1 MILLGRMQ
9 TLRVVK
15 KTDFGVYLAS
25 QEPETKTAPA
35 PVSENSN
42 TIHISSKLFPAKNE
56 IINIPNVLLPKN
68 QAKNLSMGDLIEV
81 FVYKDSEDRPIAT
94 TTTPLLVMGSLARLT
109 VKEVTNIGAFLDWGL
124 AKDLFLP
131 FKEQTFR
138 VQKGDS
144 VLVTLYIDKSS
155 RLCATA
161 KVYNVL
167 ASNSPYQRE
176 DQVSGTIYEIIDAF
190 GAYVAVDD
198 RYSALI
204 PKQELFT
211 TLKPGDNI
219 SARVTKVQPDGRL
232 VLSIREKSYLQMDTD
247 CALIYDAL
255 IKAGGFLP
263 YHDKT
268 SPELIKAKF
277 GLSKNAFKRAI
288 GHLQKEGK
296 LLIEEDGISK
306 TNA

>member
-15 KTDFGVYLAS
+15 KTDFGVYLS
-25 QEPETKTAPA
+25 DQGLEPVTLVPDKKEVVDVP
-35 PVSENSN
+35 S
-42 TIHISSKLFPAKNE
+42 I
-56 IINIPNVLLPKN
+56 LLPKA
-68 QAKNLSMGDLIEV
+68 QAKDITVGDTVEV
-81 FVYKDSEDRPIAT
+81 FIYKDSEDRPIAT
-94 TTTPLLVMGSLARLT
+94 TAKPFLTMGSIARLT

-131 FKEQTFR
+131 FKEQTFQ

-161 KVYNVL
+161 KVYNAL
-167 ASNSPYQRE
+167 ASDSPYNRE
-176 DQVSGTIYEIIDAF
+176 DQVSGTVYEIIDAF

-198 RYSALI
+198 RFSALI
-204 PKQELFT
+204 PNKELFT
-211 TLKPGDNI
+211 TLKPGQAI
-219 SARVTKVQPDGRL
+219 TGRVTKVQPDGRL
-232 VLSIREKSYLQMDTD
+232 VLSIREKSYLQMDAD
-247 CALIYDAL
+247 CVLIYEAL
-255 IKAGGFLP
+255 CKAGGFLP

-268 SPELIKAKF
+268 SPDLIKAKF

-296 LLIEEDGISK
+296 LIIEEDGISK
-306 TNA
+306 TE

>member
-9 TLRVVK
+9 TLCVVK
-15 KTDFGVYLAS
+15 KTDFGVYLAD
-25 QEPETKTAPA
+25 QE
-35 PVSENSN
+35 
-42 TIHISSKLFPAKNE
+42 
-56 IINIPNVLLPKN
+56 INKDTTLIPDKKEVVDVPSILLPKA
-68 QAKNLSMGDLIEV
+68 QAKNLTTGDQVEV

-94 TTTPLLVMGSLARLT
+94 TAKPLLTMGNIARLT
-109 VKEVTNIGAFLDWGL
+109 VKEVTGIGAFLDWGL

-144 VLVTLYIDKSS
+144 VLVSLYIDKSS

-161 KVYNVL
+161 KVYHSL
-167 ASNSPYQRE
+167 AADSPYKCD
-176 DQVSGTIYEIIDAF
+176 DQVTGTVYELIDAF

-204 PKQELFT
+204 PKKELFT
-211 TLKPGDNI
+211 SLKPGEKI

-247 CALIYDAL
+247 CSLVYDAL
-255 IKAGGFLP
+255 VKAGGFLP

-268 SPELIKAKF
+268 SPDLIKAKF

-296 LLIEEDGISK
+296 LIIEEDGISTIK
-306 TNA
+306 

>member
-15 KTDFGVYLAS
+15 KTDFGVYLSDQGIEA
-25 QEPETKTAPA
+25 ETG
-35 PVSENSN
+35 
-42 TIHISSKLFPAKNE
+42 F
-56 IINIPNVLLPKN
+56 IPDKKEVVDIPSILLPKA
-68 QAKNLSMGDLIEV
+68 QAKELAMGDTAEV
-81 FVYKDSEDRPIAT
+81 FIYKDSEDRPIAT
-94 TTTPLLVMGSLARLT
+94 TAKPLLTMGNIARLN

-161 KVYNVL
+161 KVYNAL
-167 ASNSPYQRE
+167 AANSPYQRE
-176 DQVSGTIYEIIDAF
+176 DQVTGTVYEIIDAF

-204 PKQELFT
+204 PKKELFT
-211 TLKPGDNI
+211 QLKPGEKVN
-219 SARVTKVQPDGRL
+219 ARVTKVQPDGRL

-247 CALIYDAL
+247 SALIYDAL

-268 SPELIKAKF
+268 SPDLIKAKF

-306 TNA
+306 TE

>member
-1 MILLGRMQ
+1 MILLGRIQ

-15 KTDFGVYLAS
+15 KTDFGVYLAD
-25 QEPETKTAPA
+25 QGIEE
-35 PVSENSN
+35 
-42 TIHISSKLFPAKNE
+42 KLSFVPDKKE
-56 IINIPNVLLPKN
+56 EVDMPGILLPKS
-68 QAKNLSMGDLIEV
+68 QAKDLAIGDTVEV
-81 FVYKDSEDRPIAT
+81 FIYKDSEDRPIAT
-94 TTTPLLVMGSLARLT
+94 TAKPLLTLDTIARLN

-138 VQKGDS
+138 VQKGDT

-161 KVYNVL
+161 KVYNAL
-167 ASNSPYQRE
+167 AANSPYQKE
-176 DQVSGTIYEIIDAF
+176 DQVSGTVYEIIDAF

-204 PKQELFT
+204 PKKELFT
-211 TLKPGDNI
+211 TLKPGQSI
-219 SARVTKVQPDGRL
+219 QARVTKVQPDGRL

-247 CALIYDAL
+247 CSLIYDAL
-255 IKAGGFLP
+255 CKAGGFLP

-296 LLIEEDGISK
+296 LIIEEDGISK
-306 TNA
+306 TE

>member
-1 MILLGRMQ
+1 MILLGRIQ

-15 KTDFGVYLAS
+15 KTDFGVYLS
-25 QEPETKTAPA
+25 DQGIEPD
-35 PVSENSN
+35 
-42 TIHISSKLFPAKNE
+42 SSFVPDKKEVVDVPS
-56 IINIPNVLLPKN
+56 ILLPKA
-68 QAKNLSMGDLIEV
+68 QAKDLTTGNTVEV
-81 FVYKDSEDRPIAT
+81 FIYKDSEDRPIAT
-94 TTTPLLVMGSLARLT
+94 TAKPLLTMGSLARLT

-161 KVYNVL
+161 KVYNSL
-167 ASNSPYQRE
+167 EANSPYQRE
-176 DQVSGTIYEIIDAF
+176 DQVSGTVYEIIDAF

-198 RYSALI
+198 RYSALV
-204 PKQELFT
+204 PKKELFT
-211 TLKPGDNI
+211 TLKPGKKI

-247 CALIYDAL
+247 SALIYDAL
-255 IKAGGFLP
+255 VKAGGFLP

-296 LLIEEDGISK
+296 LLIEDDGISK
-306 TNA
+306 VN

>member
-15 KTDFGVYLAS
+15 KTDFGLYLADTGMETS
-25 QEPETKTAPA
+25 QTEVPDKKEVIDVP
-35 PVSENSN
+35 S
-42 TIHISSKLFPAKNE
+42 I
-56 IINIPNVLLPKN
+56 LLPKK
-68 QAKNLSMGDLIEV
+68 QSEGKSIGDTIEV
-81 FVYKDSEDRPIAT
+81 FIYKDSEDRPIAT
-94 TTTPLLVMGSLARLT
+94 TTKPLLTLGEVAKLT
-109 VKEVTNIGAFLDWGL
+109 VKEVTGIGAFLDWGL

-144 VLVTLYIDKSS
+144 VLVSLYIDKSS

-161 KVYNVL
+161 KVYNTL
-167 ASNSPYQRE
+167 KSDSPYHAE
-176 DQVSGTIYEIIDAF
+176 DLVSGTVYELIDAF

-204 PKQELFT
+204 PKKELFT
-211 TLKPGDNI
+211 TLRPGETI
-219 SARVTKVQPDGRL
+219 QARVTKVQPDGRL
-232 VLSIREKSYLQMDTD
+232 VLAIREKSYLQMDKD
-247 CALIYDAL
+247 CELIYETL
-255 IKAGGFLP
+255 CKAGGFLP

-268 SPELIKAKF
+268 SPDLIKSKF

-288 GHLQKEGK
+288 GHLQKEGR

-306 TNA
+306 TN

>member
-1 MILLGRMQ
+1 MILLGRIQ

-15 KTDFGVYLAS
+15 KTDFGVYLS
-25 QEPETKTAPA
+25 DQGIEPD
-35 PVSENSN
+35 
-42 TIHISSKLFPAKNE
+42 SSFVPDKKEVVDVPS
-56 IINIPNVLLPKN
+56 ILLPKA
-68 QAKNLSMGDLIEV
+68 QAKDLTTGNTVEV
-81 FVYKDSEDRPIAT
+81 FIYKDSEDRPIAT
-94 TTTPLLVMGSLARLT
+94 TAKPLLTMGSLARLT
-109 VKEVTNIGAFLDWGL
+109 VKEVTNIGAFLDWCL
-124 AKDLFLP
+124 AKYLFLP

-144 VLVTLYIDKSS
+144 ILVTLYIDKSS

-161 KVYNVL
+161 KVYNSL
-167 ASNSPYQRE
+167 EANSPYQRE
-176 DQVSGTIYEIIDAF
+176 DQVSGTVYEIIDAF

-204 PKQELFT
+204 PKKELFT
-211 TLKPGDNI
+211 ALTPGEKI

-247 CALIYDAL
+247 SALIYDAL

-296 LLIEEDGISK
+296 LLIEDDGISK
-306 TNA
+306 VN

>member
-15 KTDFGVYLAS
+15 KTDFGVYLS
-25 QEPETKTAPA
+25 DQGIESTFSFTPDKKEVVDVP
-35 PVSENSN
+35 S
-42 TIHISSKLFPAKNE
+42 I
-56 IINIPNVLLPKN
+56 LLPKA
-68 QAKNLSMGDLIEV
+68 QAKELAVGDTVEV
-81 FVYKDSEDRPIAT
+81 FIYKDSEDRPIAT
-94 TTTPLLVMGSLARLT
+94 TTKPLLTMGAIARLT

-161 KVYNVL
+161 KVYNSL
-167 ASNSPYQRE
+167 QSNSPYQRE
-176 DQVSGTIYEIIDAF
+176 DQVSGTVYEIIDAF

-204 PKQELFT
+204 PNKELFT
-211 TLKPGDNI
+211 TLKPGEKV

-247 CALIYDAL
+247 CSLIYDAL

-268 SPELIKAKF
+268 SPDLIKAKF

-306 TNA
+306 TE

>member
-15 KTDFGVYLAS
+15 KTDFGVYLGDQGIES
-25 QEPETKTAPA
+25 DFSFIPDK
-35 PVSENSN
+35 
-42 TIHISSKLFPAKNE
+42 KE
-56 IINIPNVLLPKN
+56 IVDVPSILLPKA
-68 QAKNLSMGDLIEV
+68 QAKDLTTGDTVEV
-81 FVYKDSEDRPIAT
+81 FIYKDSEDRPIAT
-94 TTTPLLVMGSLARLT
+94 TAKPLLTMGAIARIT

-161 KVYNVL
+161 KVYNSL
-167 ASNSPYQRE
+167 QSNSPYQRE
-176 DQVSGTIYEIIDAF
+176 DQVSGTVYEIIDAF

-204 PKQELFT
+204 PNKELFT
-211 TLKPGDNI
+211 TLKPGEKV

-247 CALIYDAL
+247 CSLIYDAL

-268 SPELIKAKF
+268 SPDLIKAKF

-306 TNA
+306 TEQ

>member
-9 TLRVVK
+9 TLRVAK
-15 KTDFGVYLAS
+15 KTDFGVYLS
-25 QEPETKTAPA
+25 DQGI
-35 PVSENSN
+35 ENTFTTSD
-42 TIHISSKLFPAKNE
+42 KKE
-56 IINIPNVLLPKN
+56 IVDVPSILLPKN
-68 QAKNLSMGDLIEV
+68 QAKDLALHDTVEV
-81 FVYKDSEDRPIAT
+81 FIYKDSEDRPIAT
-94 TTTPLLVMGSLARLT
+94 TTTPLLTMGQLARLT

-155 RLCATA
+155 RLCATSKIYHA
-161 KVYNVL
+161 L
-167 ASNSPYQRE
+167 SSDSPYQRE
-176 DQVSGTIYEIIDAF
+176 DQVSGMVYEIIDAF

-204 PKQELFT
+204 PNKELFT
-211 TLKPGDNI
+211 SLKPGQTI
-219 SARVTKVQPDGRL
+219 QARVTKVQPDGRL
-232 VLSIREKSYLQMDTD
+232 VLSIREKSYLQIDAD
-247 CALIYDAL
+247 CTLIYDAL
-255 IKAGGFLP
+255 CKAGGFLP

-268 SPELIKAKF
+268 SPDLIKAKF

-306 TNA
+306 TEA

>member
-15 KTDFGVYLAS
+15 KTDFGVYLS
-25 QEPETKTAPA
+25 DQGLEPANFVPDKKEVVEVP
-35 PVSENSN
+35 S
-42 TIHISSKLFPAKNE
+42 I
-56 IINIPNVLLPKN
+56 LLPKA
-68 QAKNLSMGDLIEV
+68 QAKDLSVGDTATV
-81 FVYKDSEDRPIAT
+81 FIYKDSEDRPIAT
-94 TTTPLLVMGSLARLT
+94 ITKPLLTMGSIARLT
-109 VKEVTNIGAFLDWGL
+109 VKEVTGIGAFLDWGL

-161 KVYNVL
+161 KVYNAL
-167 ASNSPYQRE
+167 SSDSPYTRE
-176 DQVSGTIYEIIDAF
+176 DQVSGTVYDIIDAF

-204 PKQELFT
+204 PNKELFT
-211 TLKPGDNI
+211 TLKPGQSIN
-219 SARVTKVQPDGRL
+219 ARVTKVQPDGRL
-232 VLSIREKSYLQMDTD
+232 VLSIREKSYLQMDSD
-247 CALIYDAL
+247 CTLIYEAL
-255 IKAGGFLP
+255 CKAGGFLP

-268 SPELIKAKF
+268 SPDLIKAKF
-277 GLSKNAFKRAI
+277 SLSKNAFKRAI

-296 LLIEEDGISK
+296 LIIEDDGISK
-306 TNA
+306 TE

>member
-15 KTDFGVYLAS
+15 KTDFGVYLS
-25 QEPETKTAPA
+25 DQGMEPDTSFVPE
-35 PVSENSN
+35 
-42 TIHISSKLFPAKNE
+42 KNE
-56 IINIPNVLLPKN
+56 VVDVPSILLPKA
-68 QAKNLSMGDLIEV
+68 QAKDLITGDTVEV
-81 FVYKDSEDRPIAT
+81 FIYKDSEDRPIAT
-94 TTTPLLVMGSLARLT
+94 TAKPNLAMGEIARLT

-144 VLVTLYIDKSS
+144 VLVSLYIDKSS

-161 KVYNVL
+161 KVYNAL
-167 ASNSPYQRE
+167 KANSPYQRE
-176 DQVSGTIYEIIDAF
+176 DQVSGTVYEIIDAF

-198 RYSALI
+198 MFSALI
-204 PKQELFT
+204 PKKELFI
-211 TLKPGDNI
+211 TLKPGEKV

-247 CALIYDAL
+247 SALIYDAL
-255 IKAGGFLP
+255 VKAGGFLP

-268 SPELIKAKF
+268 SPDLIKAKF

-296 LLIEEDGISK
+296 LLIEDDGISK
-306 TNA
+306 VD

>member
-1 MILLGRMQ
+1 MILLGRIQ

-15 KTDFGVYLAS
+15 KTDFGVYLADQDMEAPIS
-25 QEPETKTAPA
+25 FVPEKKEVVDMP
-35 PVSENSN
+35 S
-42 TIHISSKLFPAKNE
+42 I
-56 IINIPNVLLPKN
+56 LLPKA
-68 QAKNLSMGDLIEV
+68 QAKELAMGDTVEV
-81 FVYKDSEDRPIAT
+81 FIYKDSEDRPIAT
-94 TTTPLLVMGSLARLT
+94 TAKPLLTMNSVARLT
-109 VKEVTNIGAFLDWGL
+109 VKEVTGIGAFLDWGL

-144 VLVTLYIDKSS
+144 VLVSLYIDKSS

-161 KVYNVL
+161 KVYNSL
-167 ASNSPYQRE
+167 SSQSPYKTD
-176 DQVSGTIYEIIDAF
+176 DQVTGTVYEIINAF

-198 RYSALI
+198 LYSALV
-204 PKQELFT
+204 PNKELFT
-211 TLKPGDNI
+211 ELKPGDKI

-247 CALIYDAL
+247 CTLIYDAL
-255 IKAGGFLP
+255 VKAGGFLP

-306 TNA
+306 TE

>member
-1 MILLGRMQ
+1 MILLGRTQ

-15 KTDFGVYLAS
+15 KTDFGVYLS
-25 QEPETKTAPA
+25 DQGIEPDT
-35 PVSENSN
+35 S
-42 TIHISSKLFPAKNE
+42 F
-56 IINIPNVLLPKN
+56 IPDKKEVVDVPSILLPKA
-68 QAKNLSMGDLIEV
+68 QAKDLAIGNTVNV
-81 FVYKDSEDRPIAT
+81 FIYKDSEDRPIAT
-94 TTTPLLVMGSLARLT
+94 TAKPTLAMGEIARLT

-144 VLVTLYIDKSS
+144 VLVSLYIDKSS

-161 KVYNVL
+161 KVYNSL
-167 ASNSPYQRE
+167 QANSPYQRE
-176 DQVSGTIYEIIDAF
+176 DQVSGTVYEIIDAF

-198 RYSALI
+198 RFSALI
-204 PKQELFT
+204 PKKELFT
-211 TLKPGDNI
+211 TLKPGEKV

-247 CALIYDAL
+247 SEIIYNALV
-255 IKAGGFLP
+255 KAGGFLP

-306 TNA
+306 VE

>member
-1 MILLGRMQ
+1 MILLGRIQ

-15 KTDFGVYLAS
+15 KTDFGVYLSDQGIDAD
-25 QEPETKTAPA
+25 
-35 PVSENSN
+35 VS
-42 TIHISSKLFPAKNE
+42 
-56 IINIPNVLLPKN
+56 IIPDKKEVIDVPSILLPKA
-68 QAKNLSMGDLIEV
+68 QAKELTTGDTVEV
-81 FVYKDSEDRPIAT
+81 FIYKDSEDRPIAT
-94 TTTPLLVMGSLARLT
+94 TAKPFLTLGSIARLT

-161 KVYNVL
+161 KVYNSL
-167 ASNSPYQRE
+167 SADSPYHKE
-176 DQVSGTIYEIIDAF
+176 DQVSGTVYEIIDAF
-190 GAYVAVDD
+190 GAYVAIDD

-204 PKQELFT
+204 PKKELFT
-211 TLKPGDNI
+211 TLKPGEKIN
-219 SARVTKVQPDGRL
+219 ARVTKVQPDGRL
-232 VLSIREKSYLQMDTD
+232 VLSIREKSYLQIETD

-255 IKAGGFLP
+255 VKAGGFLP

-268 SPELIKAKF
+268 SPDLIKAKF

-296 LLIEEDGISK
+296 LIIEEDGISK
-306 TNA
+306 TE

>member
-15 KTDFGVYLAS
+15 KTDFGVYLGDQGIES
-25 QEPETKTAPA
+25 DFSFIPDK
-35 PVSENSN
+35 
-42 TIHISSKLFPAKNE
+42 KE
-56 IINIPNVLLPKN
+56 IVDVPSILLPKA
-68 QAKNLSMGDLIEV
+68 QAKDLTTGDTVEV
-81 FVYKDSEDRPIAT
+81 FIYKDSEDRPIAT
-94 TTTPLLVMGSLARLT
+94 TAKPLLTMGAIARLT

-161 KVYNVL
+161 KVYHSL
-167 ASNSPYQRE
+167 QSNSPYQRE
-176 DQVSGTIYEIIDAF
+176 DQVSGTVYEIIEAF

-204 PKQELFT
+204 PNKELFT
-211 TLKPGDNI
+211 TLKPGEKV

-247 CALIYDAL
+247 CSLIYDAL

-268 SPELIKAKF
+268 SPDLIKAKF

-296 LLIEEDGISK
+296 LLIEEDGISR
-306 TNA
+306 TEQ

>member
-1 MILLGRMQ
+1 MILLGRIQ
-9 TLRVVK
+9 TLRVAK
-15 KTDFGVYLAS
+15 KTDFGVYLSS
-25 QEPETKTAPA
+25 QGIEPDLSFVPDKKEVVDVP
-35 PVSENSN
+35 S
-42 TIHISSKLFPAKNE
+42 I
-56 IINIPNVLLPKN
+56 LLPKA
-68 QAKNLSMGDLIEV
+68 QAKDLAVGDTVEV
-81 FVYKDSEDRPIAT
+81 FIYKDSEDRPIAT
-94 TTTPLLVMGSLARLT
+94 TAKPHLTMGSIARLT

-144 VLVTLYIDKSS
+144 VLVSLYIDKSS

-161 KVYNVL
+161 KIYNAL
-167 ASNSPYQRE
+167 AANSPYKAD
-176 DQVSGTIYEIIDAF
+176 DQVSGTVYEIIDAF

-204 PKQELFT
+204 PNKELFT
-211 TLKPGDNI
+211 ALKPGE
-219 SARVTKVQPDGRL
+219 SVRARVTKVQPDGRL
-232 VLSIREKSYLQMDTD
+232 VLSIREKSYLQMDAD
-247 CALIYDAL
+247 SALIYDAL

-268 SPELIKAKF
+268 SPELIKSKF

-296 LLIEEDGISK
+296 LLIEDDGISK
-306 TNA
+306 TE

>member
-1 MILLGRMQ
+1 MILLGRIQ

-15 KTDFGVYLAS
+15 KTDFGLYLS
-25 QEPETKTAPA
+25 SEGMEPAWTHKPE
-35 PVSENSN
+35 
-42 TIHISSKLFPAKNE
+42 KNE
-56 IINIPNVLLPKN
+56 IIDVPSILLPKRQTN
-68 QAKNLSMGDLIEV
+68 NESIGDTIEV

-94 TTTPLLVMGSLARLT
+94 TAKPLLTMGNIARLT
-109 VKEVTNIGAFLDWGL
+109 VKEVTGIGAFLDWGL

-161 KVYNVL
+161 KVYHSL
-167 ASNSPYQRE
+167 RTDSPYQRE
-176 DQVSGTIYEIIDAF
+176 DQVSGIVYEVIDSF

-198 RYSALI
+198 CFSALV

-211 TLKPGDNI
+211 TLKPGETI
-219 SARVTKVQPDGRL
+219 KARVTKVLEDGRL
-232 VLSIREKSYLQMDTD
+232 TLSIREKSYLQMDSD
-247 CALIYDAL
+247 CTLVYEALC
-255 IKAGGFLP
+255 KAGGFLP

-268 SPELIKAKF
+268 SPEAIKVKF

-296 LLIEEDGISK
+296 ILIEDDGISRV
-306 TNA
+306 

>member
-15 KTDFGVYLAS
+15 KTDFGVYLSDQGIDAS
-25 QEPETKTAPA
+25 DSFVPDKKEVVDMP
-35 PVSENSN
+35 S
-42 TIHISSKLFPAKNE
+42 I
-56 IINIPNVLLPKN
+56 LLPKA
-68 QAKNLSMGDLIEV
+68 QAKNLATGDTVNV
-81 FVYKDSEDRPIAT
+81 FIYKDSEDRPIAT
-94 TTTPLLVMGSLARLT
+94 TATPLLTMGAIARLT
-109 VKEVTNIGAFLDWGL
+109 VKEVTGIGAFLDWGL

-161 KVYNVL
+161 KVYNAL
-167 ASNSPYQRE
+167 AADSPYQRE
-176 DQVSGTIYEIIDAF
+176 DQVSGTVYEIIDAF

-204 PKQELFT
+204 PKKELFT
-211 TLKPGDNI
+211 TLKPGEKIN
-219 SARVTKVQPDGRL
+219 ARVTKVQPDGRL

-247 CALIYDAL
+247 SAVIYDAL

-268 SPELIKAKF
+268 SPELIKTKF

-296 LLIEEDGISK
+296 LIIEEDGISK
-306 TNA
+306 TE

>member
-15 KTDFGVYLAS
+15 KTDFGVYLS
-25 QEPETKTAPA
+25 DQGIEPDTSFVPDKKEVVDVP
-35 PVSENSN
+35 S
-42 TIHISSKLFPAKNE
+42 I
-56 IINIPNVLLPKN
+56 LLPKA
-68 QAKNLSMGDLIEV
+68 QAKDLTTGNTVEV
-81 FVYKDSEDRPIAT
+81 FIYKDSEDRPIAT
-94 TTTPLLVMGSLARLT
+94 TAKPNLAMGEIARLT

-144 VLVTLYIDKSS
+144 VLVSLYIDKSS

-161 KVYNVL
+161 KVYNAL
-167 ASNSPYQRE
+167 KSNSPYQRE
-176 DQVSGTIYEIIDAF
+176 DQVSGTVYEIIDAF

-204 PKQELFT
+204 PNKELFT
-211 TLKPGDNI
+211 SLKPGEKV

-247 CALIYDAL
+247 SALIYDAL
-255 IKAGGFLP
+255 VKAGGFLP

-306 TNA
+306 VN

>member
-1 MILLGRMQ
+1 MILLGRIQ

-15 KTDFGVYLAS
+15 KTDFGVYLS
-25 QEPETKTAPA
+25 DQGIEPD
-35 PVSENSN
+35 
-42 TIHISSKLFPAKNE
+42 SSFVPDKKEVVDVPS
-56 IINIPNVLLPKN
+56 ILLPKA
-68 QAKNLSMGDLIEV
+68 QAKDLTTGNTVEV
-81 FVYKDSEDRPIAT
+81 FIYKDSEDRPIAT
-94 TTTPLLVMGSLARLT
+94 TAKPLLTMGSLARLT

-144 VLVTLYIDKSS
+144 ILVTLYIDKSS

-161 KVYNVL
+161 KVYNSL
-167 ASNSPYQRE
+167 EANSPYQRE
-176 DQVSGTIYEIIDAF
+176 DQVSGTVYEIIDAF

-204 PKQELFT
+204 PKKELFT
-211 TLKPGDNI
+211 ALTPGEKI

-247 CALIYDAL
+247 SALIYDAL

-296 LLIEEDGISK
+296 LLIEDDGISK
-306 TNA
+306 VN

>member
-9 TLRVVK
+9 TLRVGK
-15 KTDFGVYLAS
+15 KTDFGFYLTS
-25 QEPETKTAPA
+25 EGIEPDLTFKPE
-35 PVSENSN
+35 
-42 TIHISSKLFPAKNE
+42 KNE
-56 IINIPNVLLPKN
+56 VVDVPSILLPKR
-68 QAKNLSMGDLIEV
+68 QAEGLNTGDTIEV

-94 TTTPLLVMGSLARLT
+94 TTKPLLTMGSIARLT

-161 KVYNVL
+161 KVYNAL
-167 ASNSPYQRE
+167 GADSPYHTN
-176 DQVSGTIYEIIDAF
+176 DQVSGTVYELIDAF

-198 RYSALI
+198 CYSALI
-204 PKQELFT
+204 PKKELFT
-211 TLKPGDNI
+211 ELKPGETVQ
-219 SARVTKVQPDGRL
+219 ARVTKVQPDGRL

-247 CALIYDAL
+247 SALIYDAL
-255 IKAGGFLP
+255 CKAGGFLP

-268 SPELIKAKF
+268 SPDLIKSKF

-288 GHLQKEGK
+288 GHLQKEGR
-296 LLIEEDGISK
+296 LVIEDDGISR
-306 TNA
+306 TDN

>member
-9 TLRVVK
+9 TLRVIK
-15 KTDFGVYLAS
+15 KTDFGVYLS
-25 QEPETKTAPA
+25 DQGIETEVKPSDKKEVVDV
-35 PVSENSN
+35 PS
-42 TIHISSKLFPAKNE
+42 I
-56 IINIPNVLLPKN
+56 LLPKS
-68 QAKNLSMGDLIEV
+68 QAKELALDDTVEV
-81 FVYKDSEDRPIAT
+81 FIYKDSEDRPIAT
-94 TTTPLLVMGSLARLT
+94 TTRPLLAMGQIARLT

-155 RLCATA
+155 RLCATS
-161 KVYNVL
+161 KVYHAL
-167 ASNSPYQRE
+167 ASDSPYQKE
-176 DQVSGTIYEIIDAF
+176 DQVSGMVYEIIDAF

-204 PKQELFT
+204 PKKELFT
-211 TLKPGDNI
+211 TLKPGQTVQ
-219 SARVTKVQPDGRL
+219 ARVTKVQPDGRL
-232 VLSIREKSYLQMDTD
+232 VLSIREKSYLQIDAD
-247 CALIYDAL
+247 CDLVYDAL
-255 IKAGGFLP
+255 CKSGGFLP
-263 YHDKT
+263 YHDNT
-268 SPELIKAKF
+268 SPELIKSKF

-296 LLIEEDGISK
+296 LIIEDDGISK
-306 TNA
+306 TEA

>member
-9 TLRVVK
+9 TLCVVK
-15 KTDFGVYLAS
+15 KTDFGVYLAD
-25 QEPETKTAPA
+25 QE
-35 PVSENSN
+35 
-42 TIHISSKLFPAKNE
+42 
-56 IINIPNVLLPKN
+56 INKDTTLIPDKKEVVDVPSILLPKA
-68 QAKNLSMGDLIEV
+68 QAKNLTTGDQVEV

-94 TTTPLLVMGSLARLT
+94 TTKPLLTMGNIARLT
-109 VKEVTNIGAFLDWGL
+109 VKEVTGIGAFLDWGL

-144 VLVTLYIDKSS
+144 VLVSLYIDKSS

-161 KVYNVL
+161 KVYHSL
-167 ASNSPYQRE
+167 AADSPYKCD
-176 DQVSGTIYEIIDAF
+176 DQVTGTVYELIDAF

-204 PKQELFT
+204 PKKELFT
-211 TLKPGDNI
+211 SLKPGEKI

-247 CALIYDAL
+247 CSLVYDAL
-255 IKAGGFLP
+255 VKAGGFLP

-268 SPELIKAKF
+268 SPDLIKAKF

-296 LLIEEDGISK
+296 LIIEDDGISTVK
-306 TNA
+306 

>member
-1 MILLGRMQ
+1 MILLGRTQ

-15 KTDFGVYLAS
+15 KTDFGLYLS
-25 QEPETKTAPA
+25 SDGMETTSTHVPDKQE
-35 PVSENSN
+35 
-42 TIHISSKLFPAKNE
+42 ILD
-56 IINIPNVLLPKN
+56 IPSVLLPKR
-68 QAKNLSMGDLIEV
+68 QAGEEKPGDTIEV
-81 FVYKDSEDRPIAT
+81 FIYKDSEDRPIAT
-94 TTTPLLVMGSLARLT
+94 TTKPLLSLGKIARLT
-109 VKEVTNIGAFLDWGL
+109 VKEVTGIGAFLDWGL

-161 KVYNVL
+161 KVYHAL
-167 ASNSPYQRE
+167 KADSPYQAG
-176 DQVSGTIYEIIDAF
+176 DHVSGTVYEIIDAF

-198 RYSALI
+198 CFSALI

-211 TLKPGDNI
+211 PLRPGETI
-219 SARVTKVQPDGRL
+219 QARVVKVQPDGRL
-232 VLSIREKSYLQMDTD
+232 VLSVREKSYLQMDKD
-247 CALIYDAL
+247 CTLIYEAL
-255 IKAGGFLP
+255 CKAGGFLP

-288 GHLQKEGK
+288 GRLQKDGK

-306 TNA
+306 TTQE

>member
-1 MILLGRMQ
+1 MILLGRIQ

-15 KTDFGVYLAS
+15 KTDFGVYLS
-25 QEPETKTAPA
+25 DQGIEPD
-35 PVSENSN
+35 
-42 TIHISSKLFPAKNE
+42 SSFVPDKKEVVDVPS
-56 IINIPNVLLPKN
+56 ILLPKA
-68 QAKNLSMGDLIEV
+68 QAKDLTTGNTVEV
-81 FVYKDSEDRPIAT
+81 FIYKDSEDRPIAT
-94 TTTPLLVMGSLARLT
+94 TAKPLLTMGSLARLT

-138 VQKGDS
+138 VQKGDT

-161 KVYNVL
+161 KVYNSL
-167 ASNSPYQRE
+167 EANSPYQRE
-176 DQVSGTIYEIIDAF
+176 DQVSGTVYEIIDAF

-204 PKQELFT
+204 PKKELFT
-211 TLKPGDNI
+211 ALTPGEKI

-247 CALIYDAL
+247 SALIYDAL

-296 LLIEEDGISK
+296 LLIEDDGISK
-306 TNA
+306 VN

>member
-1 MILLGRMQ
+1 MILLGRVQ

-15 KTDFGVYLAS
+15 KTDFGVYVSDQGL
-25 QEPETKTAPA
+25 ETD
-35 PVSENSN
+35 
-42 TIHISSKLFPAKNE
+42 ISSVPDKKEVVDVPS
-56 IINIPNVLLPKN
+56 ILLPKA
-68 QAKNLSMGDLIEV
+68 QAKDLAVGDTVEV
-81 FVYKDSEDRPIAT
+81 FIYKDSEDRPIAT
-94 TTTPLLVMGSLARLT
+94 TAKPLLTMGSIARLQ
-109 VKEVTNIGAFLDWGL
+109 VKEVTGIGAFLDWGL

-161 KVYNVL
+161 RVYNAL
-167 ASNSPYQRE
+167 AANSPYQRE
-176 DQVSGTIYEIIDAF
+176 DQVSGTVYEIIDAF

-204 PKQELFT
+204 PKKELFT
-211 TLKPGDNI
+211 TLKPGEKI

-247 CALIYDAL
+247 SAMIYDAL
-255 IKAGGFLP
+255 VKAGGFLP

-268 SPELIKAKF
+268 SPDLIKAKF

-306 TNA
+306 TE

>member
-1 MILLGRMQ
+1 MILLGRIQ

-15 KTDFGVYLAS
+15 KTDFGVYLS
-25 QEPETKTAPA
+25 DQGIEPDTSFVPDKKEVVDVP
-35 PVSENSN
+35 S
-42 TIHISSKLFPAKNE
+42 I
-56 IINIPNVLLPKN
+56 LLPKA
-68 QAKNLSMGDLIEV
+68 QAKDLTTGNTVEV
-81 FVYKDSEDRPIAT
+81 FIYKDSEDRPIAT
-94 TTTPLLVMGSLARLT
+94 TAKPFLTMGSLARLT
-109 VKEVTNIGAFLDWGL
+109 VKEVTGIGAFLDWGL

-144 VLVTLYIDKSS
+144 VLVSLYIDKSS

-161 KVYNVL
+161 KVYNFL
-167 ASNSPYQRE
+167 EANSPYQRE
-176 DQVSGTIYEIIDAF
+176 DQVSGTVYEIIDAF

-198 RYSALI
+198 RYSALV
-204 PKQELFT
+204 PKKELFT
-211 TLKPGDNI
+211 TLKPGEKI

-247 CALIYDAL
+247 STLIYDTL
-255 IKAGGFLP
+255 VKAGGFLP

-296 LLIEEDGISK
+296 LLIEDDGISTVK
-306 TNA
+306 

>member
-15 KTDFGVYLAS
+15 KTDFGVYLS
-25 QEPETKTAPA
+25 DQGIEPDTSFVPDKKE
-35 PVSENSN
+35 VVD
-42 TIHISSKLFPAKNE
+42 
-56 IINIPNVLLPKN
+56 IPSILLPKA
-68 QAKNLSMGDLIEV
+68 QAKDLTTGNTVEV
-81 FVYKDSEDRPIAT
+81 FIYKDSEDRPIAT
-94 TTTPLLVMGSLARLT
+94 TAKPTLTMGEIARLT

-144 VLVTLYIDKSS
+144 VLVSLYIDKSS

-161 KVYNVL
+161 KVYNAL
-167 ASNSPYQRE
+167 KSNSPYQRE
-176 DQVSGTIYEIIDAF
+176 DQVSGTVYEIIDAF

-204 PKQELFT
+204 PNKELFT
-211 TLKPGDNI
+211 TLKPGEKV

-247 CALIYDAL
+247 SALIYDAL
-255 IKAGGFLP
+255 VKAGGFLP

-306 TNA
+306 VN

>member
-15 KTDFGVYLAS
+15 KTDFGVYLADQDIETDRS
-25 QEPETKTAPA
+25 FTPEKKEVIDVP
-35 PVSENSN
+35 S
-42 TIHISSKLFPAKNE
+42 I
-56 IINIPNVLLPKN
+56 LLPKA
-68 QAKNLSMGDLIEV
+68 QAKELNTGDTVEV

-94 TTTPLLVMGSLARLT
+94 TAKPLLTMNTVATLT

-155 RLCATA
+155 RLCATS
-161 KVYNVL
+161 KVYNSL
-167 ASNSPYQRE
+167 SAQSPYKTD
-176 DQVSGTIYEIIDAF
+176 DQVTGTVYEIINAF

-198 RYSALI
+198 LYSALI
-204 PKQELFT
+204 PNKELFT
-211 TLKPGDNI
+211 ELKPGDKI

-247 CALIYDAL
+247 CTLIYDAL
-255 IKAGGFLP
+255 VKAGGFLP

-306 TNA
+306 TE

>member
-15 KTDFGVYLAS
+15 KTDFGVYLSDQDIGADLS
-25 QEPETKTAPA
+25 FVPDKKE
-35 PVSENSN
+35 VV
-42 TIHISSKLFPAKNE
+42 
-56 IINIPNVLLPKN
+56 NVPSILLPKA
-68 QAKNLSMGDLIEV
+68 QAKDLAIGNTVKV
-81 FVYKDSEDRPIAT
+81 FIYKDSEDRPIAT
-94 TTTPLLVMGSLARLT
+94 TAKPTLAMGEIARLT

-144 VLVTLYIDKSS
+144 VLVSLYIDKSS

-161 KVYNVL
+161 KVYNSL
-167 ASNSPYQRE
+167 KANSPYQRE
-176 DQVSGTIYEIIDAF
+176 DQVSGTVYEIIDAF

-198 RYSALI
+198 RFSALI
-204 PKQELFT
+204 PKKELFT
-211 TLKPGDNI
+211 TLKPGEKI

-247 CALIYDAL
+247 SEVIYNALV
-255 IKAGGFLP
+255 KAGGFLP

-306 TNA
+306 VE

>member
-15 KTDFGVYLAS
+15 KTDFGVYLTDQGMETVAS
-25 QEPETKTAPA
+25 
-35 PVSENSN
+35 PVQDKKEVVDVPS
-42 TIHISSKLFPAKNE
+42 I
-56 IINIPNVLLPKN
+56 LLPKT
-68 QAKNLSMGDLIEV
+68 QAKNLAIGDTVEV
-81 FVYKDSEDRPIAT
+81 FIYKDSEDRPIAT
-94 TTTPLLVMGSLARLT
+94 TAKPLLTMGAIARLN
-109 VKEVTNIGAFLDWGL
+109 VKEVTGIGAFLDWGL

-161 KVYNVL
+161 KVYSSL
-167 ASNSPYQRE
+167 ASDSPYQKE
-176 DQVSGTIYEIIDAF
+176 DQVSGTVYEIIDAF

-198 RYSALI
+198 RFSALI
-204 PKQELFT
+204 PKKELFT
-211 TLKPGDNI
+211 ALKPGEKVN
-219 SARVTKVQPDGRL
+219 ARVTKVQPDGRL
-232 VLSIREKSYLQMDTD
+232 VLSIREKSYLQMDVD
-247 CALIYDAL
+247 CSLIYDAL
-255 IKAGGFLP
+255 CKAGGFLP

-268 SPELIKAKF
+268 SPDLIKAKF

-296 LLIEEDGISK
+296 LIIEEDGISK
-306 TNA
+306 IE

>member
-1 MILLGRMQ
+1 MILLGRIQ

-15 KTDFGVYLAS
+15 KTDFGVYLS
-25 QEPETKTAPA
+25 DQGMDPDTSFVPDKKEVVDVP
-35 PVSENSN
+35 S
-42 TIHISSKLFPAKNE
+42 I
-56 IINIPNVLLPKN
+56 LLPKA
-68 QAKNLSMGDLIEV
+68 QAKDLTTGNTVEV
-81 FVYKDSEDRPIAT
+81 FIYKDSEDRPIAT
-94 TTTPLLVMGSLARLT
+94 TAKPFLTMGSLARLT
-109 VKEVTNIGAFLDWGL
+109 VKEVTGIGAFLDWGL

-138 VQKGDS
+138 VQKGES
-144 VLVTLYIDKSS
+144 VLVSLYIDKSS

-161 KVYNVL
+161 KVYNFL
-167 ASNSPYQRE
+167 EANSPYQRE
-176 DQVSGTIYEIIDAF
+176 DQVSGTVYEIIDAF

-198 RYSALI
+198 RYSALV
-204 PKQELFT
+204 PKKELFT
-211 TLKPGDNI
+211 TLKPGEKI

-247 CALIYDAL
+247 STLIYDAL
-255 IKAGGFLP
+255 VKAGGFLP

-296 LLIEEDGISK
+296 LLIEDDGISK
-306 TNA
+306 TE

>member
-15 KTDFGVYLAS
+15 KTDFGVYLS
-25 QEPETKTAPA
+25 DQGIE
-35 PVSENSN
+35 SDFS
-42 TIHISSKLFPAKNE
+42 F
-56 IINIPNVLLPKN
+56 IPDKKEVVDVPSILLPKA
-68 QAKNLSMGDLIEV
+68 QAKDLTPGDTVEV
-81 FVYKDSEDRPIAT
+81 FIYKDSEDRPIAT
-94 TTTPLLVMGSLARLT
+94 TAKPLLTMGAIARLT

-161 KVYNVL
+161 KVYHSL
-167 ASNSPYQRE
+167 QSNSPYQRE
-176 DQVSGTIYEIIDAF
+176 DQVSGTVYEIIEAF

-204 PKQELFT
+204 PNKELFT
-211 TLKPGDNI
+211 TLKPGEKV

-247 CALIYDAL
+247 CSLIYDAL

-268 SPELIKAKF
+268 SPDLIKAKF

-306 TNA
+306 TE

>member
-15 KTDFGVYLAS
+15 KTDFGVYLADR
-25 QEPETKTAPA
+25 EIETDTSRVVDRKE
-35 PVSENSN
+35 V
-42 TIHISSKLFPAKNE
+42 ID
-56 IINIPNVLLPKN
+56 IPSILLPKA
-68 QAKNLSMGDLIEV
+68 QAKDLSIGNTVEV

-94 TTTPLLVMGSLARLT
+94 TARPALVIGEIARLT

-161 KVYNVL
+161 KVYNSLKAV
-167 ASNSPYQRE
+167 SPYQKE
-176 DQVSGTIYEIIDAF
+176 DQVFGTVYEIIDAF

-198 RYSALI
+198 LYSALI
-204 PKQELFT
+204 PKTELFT
-211 TLKPGDNI
+211 TLKPGEKV

-232 VLSIREKSYLQMDTD
+232 VLSIREKSYLQMNSDS
-247 CALIYDAL
+247 AVIYDAL
-255 IKAGGFLP
+255 QKAGGFLP

-306 TNA
+306 TE